1 MAIRDAC
8 SKPRSR
14 QYVYIG
20 MAINKYLPFA
30 LLYFFFNSLGLPFGL
45 TYTGVLAPFF
55 YWWIV
60 TVRKKDILIPFLVAI
75 FPFLFVQ
82 VIFVGVDDKVYLISF
97 LNLLAVYV
105 FCQAVYTFLRDS
117 QMPELVFQKI
127 LLINF
132 LFCLVAIGFYFT
144 PARDV
149 FWAKQALTEGVDD
162 FLRLKLFTYEPSY
175 YATLVVP
182 IFFFFLL
189 QILLGQNRQNKWLLF
204 VAILVPIILSFS
216 LGVIVALLLSLL
228 IASAIYMKRL
238 MSKWRIIQSIALAA
252 SLFVPAVVVLL
263 TVFPENI
270 VLARVQN
277 VLFGNDTSGKGRTYD
292 AFLLSLRIIALKSD
306 LWGIGLGQIKVVGT
320 NVIKD
325 FYLYTV
331 DYKTVAIPNATAETL
346 AVFGFLGLFARLGVQ
361 IFLFFYTRVWAN
373 YYRLLLFLFIF
384 IYQISGSFITSPAE
398 YVIWILA
405 FTNVFK
411 QYDVRKR
418 ELSPLVLQQ

>member
-1 MAIRDAC
+1 
-8 SKPRSR
+8 
-14 QYVYIG
+14 

-45 TYTGVLAPFF
+45 TYTAVLAPFF

-60 TVRKKDILIPFLVAI
+60 TVRKKDILIPFLVVI

-82 VIFVGVDDKVYLISF
+82 LIFVGVDDKVYLISF

-117 QMPELVFQKI
+117 QKPELVFQKI

-132 LFCLVAIGFYFT
+132 LFCLIAVAFYFT

-204 VAILVPIILSFS
+204 VAILLPIILSFS
-216 LGVIVALLLSLL
+216 LGVIVALVLSLL
-228 IASAIYMKRL
+228 IASTIYIKRL
-238 MSKWRIIQSIALAA
+238 ISKWGMIQSIALAA
-252 SLFVPAVVVLL
+252 SLFVPVVVVLL
-263 TVFPENI
+263 AVFPENI

-292 AFLLSLRIIALKSD
+292 AFLLSLKIIALKSD
-306 LWGIGLGQIKVVGT
+306 VWGIGLGQIKVVGT

-346 AVFGFLGLFARLGVQ
+346 AVFGFFGLFARLGVQ
-361 IFLFFYTRVWAN
+361 IFLFFHTRVWAN

-384 IYQISGSFITSPAE
+384 IYQFSGSFITSPAE
-398 YVIWILA
+398 YLIWILA

-411 QYDVRKR
+411 QYDVRRR
-418 ELSPLVLQQ
+418 ELLPLVLHQ

>member
-1 MAIRDAC
+1 LAIRDAC
-8 SKPRSR
+8 NKPRSR

-45 TYTGVLAPFF
+45 TYTAVLAPFF

-60 TVRKKDILIPFLVAI
+60 TVRKKDILIPFLVVI

-117 QMPELVFQKI
+117 QKPELVFQKI

-132 LFCLVAIGFYFT
+132 LFCLIAVAFYFT
-144 PARDV
+144 PERDV

-204 VAILVPIILSFS
+204 VAILLPIILSFS

-238 MSKWRIIQSIALAA
+238 MSKWGIIKLIALAA

-292 AFLLSLRIIALKSD
+292 AFLLSLKIIALKSD
-306 LWGIGLGQIKVVGT
+306 FWGIGLGQIKVLGT

-346 AVFGFLGLFARLGVQ
+346 AVFGFFGLFARLGVQ
-361 IFLFFYTRVWAN
+361 IFLFFHTRVWAN

-384 IYQISGSFITSPAE
+384 IYQFSGSFITSPAE

-411 QYDVRKR
+411 QYDVRRR
-418 ELSPLVLQQ
+418 ELSPLVLHQ

>member
-1 MAIRDAC
+1 
-8 SKPRSR
+8 
-14 QYVYIG
+14 

-45 TYTGVLAPFF
+45 TYTAVLAPFF

-60 TVRKKDILIPFLVAI
+60 TVRKKDILTPFLVVI

-117 QMPELVFQKI
+117 QKPELVFQKI

-132 LFCLVAIGFYFT
+132 LFCLIAVAFYFT

-204 VAILVPIILSFS
+204 VAILLPIILSFS
-216 LGVIVALLLSLL
+216 LGVIVALVLSLL
-228 IASAIYMKRL
+228 IASTIYIKRL
-238 MSKWRIIQSIALAA
+238 ISKWGMIQSTALAA
-252 SLFVPAVVVLL
+252 SLIVPAVVVLL

-292 AFLLSLRIIALKSD
+292 AFLLSLKIIALKSD
-306 LWGIGLGQIKVVGT
+306 VWGIGLGQIKVVGT

-346 AVFGFLGLFARLGVQ
+346 AVFGFFGLFARLGVQ
-361 IFLFFYTRVWAN
+361 IFLFFHTRVWAN

-384 IYQISGSFITSPAE
+384 IYQFSGSFITSPAE
-398 YVIWILA
+398 YLIWILA

-411 QYDVRKR
+411 QYDVRRR
-418 ELSPLVLQQ
+418 ELLPLVLHQ

>member
-1 MAIRDAC
+1 LAIRDAC
-8 SKPRSR
+8 NKPRSR

-45 TYTGVLAPFF
+45 TYTAVLAPFF

-60 TVRKKDILIPFLVAI
+60 TVRKKDILIPFLVVI

-117 QMPELVFQKI
+117 QKPELVFQKI
-127 LLINF
+127 LVINF
-132 LFCLVAIGFYFT
+132 LFCLIAVAFYFT
-144 PARDV
+144 PERDV

-204 VAILVPIILSFS
+204 VAILLPIILSFS

-238 MSKWRIIQSIALAA
+238 MSKWGIIKSIALAA

-292 AFLLSLRIIALKSD
+292 AFLLSLKIIALKSD
-306 LWGIGLGQIKVVGT
+306 FWGIGLGQIKVLGT

-346 AVFGFLGLFARLGVQ
+346 AVFGFFGLFARLGVQ
-361 IFLFFYTRVWAN
+361 IFLFFHTRVWAN

-384 IYQISGSFITSPAE
+384 IYQFSGSFITSPAE

-411 QYDVRKR
+411 QYDVRRR
-418 ELSPLVLQQ
+418 ELSPLVLHQ